1 MRLKLT
7 KRMKNFS
14 YLIVLLFSI
23 TLASCGDMNEFTP
36 KVVNPDADWKITFTN
51 SFMTYFT
58 TNTAKPQE
66 FTPSINESNGSFS
79 IFHRVHNDAR
89 AELKPM
95 VTITDNG
102 TVIDIVYTESS
113 PALISGAY
121 TPGATE
127 FTHNF
132 TYAQKGRGTGGKIM
146 VRVRFDYPK
155 PQLGSNTQDLPRYI
169 TF

>member
-1 MRLKLT
+1 MQLKLT

-36 KVVNPDADWKITFTN
+36 KVENPDADWKLTFTN
-51 SFMTYFT
+51 SFMDYFT
-58 TNTAKPQE
+58 TRTEKPVA
-66 FTPSINESNGSFS
+66 FTYSIDETNRKIA

-89 AELKPM
+89 AILRPN

-102 TVIDIVYTESS
+102 TVIDIVYLESS
-113 PALISGAY
+113 PALISGAFVE
-121 TPGATE
+121 GSSE
-127 FTHNF
+127 FIHNF
-132 TYAQKGRGTGGKIM
+132 NYSQKGRGAGARIM
-146 VRVRFDYPK
+146 VRVRYEYPK
-155 PQLGSNTQDLPRYI
+155 PQLGSNAQDLPRYI